1 MRNSRTNSISLD
13 VNWSYLLHNDIQVSV
28 NTNKGGVVMKQV
40 QLFLAFFRVGMLGYG
55 GGPSSIPLVHKE
67 VVEKYKWMNDD
78 EFADVLAL
86 GNTLPGP
93 IATKMAG
100 YIGYRVAGIRGLI
113 NATLSTIIP
122 TIILMIVLLKTVAS
136 FKDLTWVQGMTT
148 AVVPVVGVMLAILT
162 RDFFKRSKEYLGWG
176 KALSLFSLSFLLM
189 EIVGLH
195 PAILILCLLV
205 AAIIKKDKGQ
215 MQEPAIKKGDT

>member
-1 MRNSRTNSISLD
+1 
-13 VNWSYLLHNDIQVSV
+13 
-28 NTNKGGVVMKQV
+28 MKQL

-100 YIGYRVAGIRGLI
+100 YIGYRVAGILGLI

-122 TIILMIVLLKTVAS
+122 TIILMIVLLTTVSS
-136 FKDLTWVQGMTT
+136 FKDFPWVQGMTA
-148 AVVPVVGVMLAILT
+148 AVVPVVGVMLAVLT
-162 RDFFKRSKEYLGWG
+162 WDFFKKSKESLGWV
-176 KALSLFSLSFLLM
+176 KAISFITLSFLLM
-189 EIVGLH
+189 EILGLH
-195 PAILILCLLV
+195 PAILIFGLLLV
-205 AAIIKKDKGQ
+205 ALLKKDKNP
-215 MQEPAIKKGDT
+215 EEERAIKRGSAS